1 MVRNNL
7 LAASLHSLGMSDGCS
22 IMEVLCSTEETHMQT
37 QAQFLTKADVA
48 KVRSYPELL
57 TVRQQGQQ
65 QGALRPLSKGAQELM
80 DVRGIKK
87 PH

>member
-1 MVRNNL
+1 
-7 LAASLHSLGMSDGCS
+7 
-22 IMEVLCSTEETHMQT
+22 MQT